1 MRNSALLLL
10 LALSGAAP
18 STLVAQAA
26 LQDSLPAATLQVA
39 AARTPGDT
47 TLRYRLEIPAQP
59 LRDALA
65 DFARQT
71 GLHVEA
77 PEVAGARVRAKRVE
91 AQISAPEA
99 LRALLAGTG
108 FIAVFRDAESVLVLR
123 EAARD
128 TVRTLGAVVVTAE
141 SSRRSAYSARRTLTA
156 TKTDLPLRDVPQSV
170 TVIGRGLL
178 ADLAVQSMAD
188 VVRYV
193 PGVTMGQGEGHRDA
207 PTIRGNSS
215 TSDFFV
221 DGVRDDAQYLR
232 DIYNA
237 ERIEALKGANAMM
250 FGRGGGGGII
260 NRVTKEA
267 QWTPVRASIL
277 ESGSNRHRRGTI
289 DVGQGIDRR
298 LALRLN
304 GMHENSG
311 AFRNASTHVQTGVNP
326 TAAILAG
333 NALLRLGYEFFD
345 DRRTVDRGIPSFQ
358 GRPSGAGLRTFF
370 GDPAA
375 SRSNASVH
383 AASALV
389 ERGSS
394 DGVLLRNRT
403 RFVAYDKFYQNVFP
417 TGLNAAGTQANLAA
431 YNSATD
437 RTNLFNQTDLTIAAS
452 HGPLRHVLLVGGELA
467 LQRTDNYRATGYFGQ
482 TATSYAVP
490 FERPTVV
497 APVTFRQSASDADNR
512 SRADVAAIYAQSQ
525 LSIGS
530 HWQMVGG
537 LRLDAFG
544 MRFHNNRDGRDLER
558 HDRLLSPRLGVV
570 YKPVEAVSFYGSHGV
585 SHLPSSGDQ
594 FAALTVTTQAL
605 EPEQFTNGEIGAK
618 WEPRA
623 DLSLTGAL
631 FQLDRTKTAAP
642 DPADATRLVQTGR
655 QRTTGAELG
664 ITGNL
669 ARSWQVAGGW
679 ATQRAVILDRTS
691 AAREG
696 ATVPL
701 VPRHTLSF
709 WNRFQLVEAVGAGIG
724 VIHQT
729 RMYAAI
735 DNAVVLPGFTRV
747 DAGLFLALTPQLR
760 AQINAENLLD
770 ERYYAT
776 SHGNNNIMPGA
787 PRLLRVS
794 LNVAY

>member
-1 MRNSALLLL
+1 MRNPAALVL
-10 LALSGAAP
+10 LALSAASP
-18 STLVAQAA
+18 AA
-26 LQDSLPAATLQVA
+26 LIAQPALAESQPAASVQA
-39 AARTPGDT
+39 SAARTPGDT

-77 PEVAGARVRAKRVE
+77 PEVGGARVRAQRVD
-91 AQISAPEA
+91 AQLSAPEA

-108 FIAVFRDAESVLVLR
+108 FNAVFRDAESVLVLR
-123 EAARD
+123 ETARD
-128 TVRTLGAVVVTAE
+128 TVRTLGTVVVTAE
-141 SSRRSAYSARRTLTA
+141 SSRRSAYTARRTLTA

-178 ADLAVQSMAD
+178 ADLAVQNMAD

-215 TSDFFV
+215 TADFFV

-232 DIYNA
+232 DVYNA

-250 FGRGGGGGII
+250 FGRGGGGGVI

-267 QWTPVRASIL
+267 QWTPVRAGIL
-277 ESGSNRHRRGTI
+277 ESGSNRHRRGAI

-311 AFRNASTHVQTGVNP
+311 AFRNASTHQQTGVNP

-333 NALLRLGYEFFD
+333 SALVRVGYEFFD
-345 DRRTVDRGIPSFQ
+345 DRRTVDRGIPSYQ
-358 GRPSGAGLRTFF
+358 GRPSNAGLRTFF
-370 GDPAA
+370 GDPSA
-375 SRSNASVH
+375 SRSTNSVH

-403 RFVAYDKFYQNVFP
+403 RFVSYDKFYQNVYP
-417 TGLNAAGTQANLAA
+417 TGLNATGTQANLAA
-431 YNSATD
+431 YSHATD
-437 RTNLFNQTDLTIAAS
+437 RTNLFNQTDLTIASS
-452 HGPLRHVLLVGGELA
+452 HGALRHVFLVGGELA
-467 LQRTDNYRATGYFGQ
+467 RPRTDNYRTTGYFNQ
-482 TATSYAVP
+482 TATSLAVP

-497 APVTFRQSASDADNR
+497 APVSFRQSASDADNR
-512 SRADVAAIYAQSQ
+512 TSAEVAAAYAQSQ

-530 HWQMVGG
+530 HVQLLGG
-537 LRLDAFG
+537 LRVDAFG
-544 MRFHNNRDGRDLER
+544 LRFHNNRDGQELTR
-558 HDRLLSPRLGVV
+558 HDRLVSPRFGLV
-570 YKPVEAVSFYGSHGV
+570 YKPIEAVSLYGSHSV

-594 FAALTVTTQAL
+594 FASLTATTRTL
-605 EPEQFTNGEIGAK
+605 EPERFTNLEVGAK

-664 ITGNL
+664 VTGNL
-669 ARSWQVAGGW
+669 TRAWQIAGGW

-701 VPRHTLSF
+701 VPHHTLSF
-709 WNRFQLVEAVGAGIG
+709 WNRYQLVDAVGAGIG
-724 VIHQT
+724 VIHQA

-747 DAGLFLALTPQLR
+747 DAGLFLSVTPQLR
-760 AQINAENLLD
+760 AQINAENLFD

-776 SHGNNNIMPGA
+776 SHGNNNIMPGT
-787 PRLLRVS
+787 PRSLRVS